1 MAFVNNR
8 RSKQSDDTTPT
19 EQKVINTTES
29 IQQPLTPLQESLKVL
44 EDVKIEDD
52 ETRKK
57 KFYTEQSKHVLNIM
71 EQQGIDFY
79 DDSRYGGM
87 YLKSKTE
94 QRQNNSLVSQ
104 LVNKLETKNTQ
115 NTKEDLINRLL
126 AKSSKSKEIN

>member
-8 RSKQSDDTTPT
+8 RLKESDDTTIT
-19 EQKVINTTES
+19 KDANTDKS
-29 IQQPLTPLQESLKVL
+29 NQQPLTPLQESLKVL

-52 ETRKK
+52 EARRK
-57 KFYTEQSKHVLNIM
+57 KFYTEQSKIVLNIM

-94 QRQNNSLVSQ
+94 QRQKNSLVSQ
-104 LVNKLETKNTQ
+104 LVNKLETKKPQ
-115 NTKEDLINRLL
+115 NSKEDLISQLL

>member
-8 RSKQSDDTTPT
+8 RSKQSEDTTST
-19 EQKVINTTES
+19 EHKVINTATE
-29 IQQPLTPLQESLKVL
+29 QPLTPLQESIKVL

-52 ETRKK
+52 EARKK

-94 QRQNNSLVSQ
+94 QRQKNSLVSQ
-104 LVNKLETKNTQ
+104 LVNKLETNETQ
-115 NTKEDLINRLL
+115 NTKEDLIARLL
-126 AKSSKSKEIN
+126 AKSSNSKVN